1 MEMEG
6 KVVTRVA
13 DPMTLEMDEKAGIDV
28 EENDAANI
36 DELMEKD
43 TKSEA
48 DVGRIIMYRQIGA
61 KVAYY
66 RTLRQLTQD
75 ELARRIHISRST
87 LNRIERGRYNGGIS
101 LSTLMDVAEGLHIEL
116 SNLVSFTEEEKKV
129 WWDVDV
135 HLK

>member
-1 MEMEG
+1 MEEEMEAEFDEVLEVEG
-6 KVVTRVA
+6 TTEKNVKA
-13 DPMTLEMDEKAGIDV
+13 D
-28 EENDAANI
+28 
-36 DELMEKD
+36 ME
-43 TKSEA
+43 
-48 DVGRIIMYRQIGA
+48 VGRIIMYRQIGA

-75 ELARRIHISRST
+75 ELAKIIHVSRST

-116 SNLVSFTEEEKKV
+116 SNLVSFTDEEKKV

>member
-1 MEMEG
+1 
-6 KVVTRVA
+6 
-13 DPMTLEMDEKAGIDV
+13 
-28 EENDAANI
+28 
-36 DELMEKD
+36 
-43 TKSEA
+43 
-48 DVGRIIMYRQIGA
+48 MYRQIGA

-75 ELARRIHISRST
+75 ELARRVHISRST

-101 LSTLMDVAEGLHIEL
+101 LSTLMDIAEGLHIEL
-116 SNLVSFTEEEKKV
+116 SNLVSFTDEEKKV

>member
-1 MEMEG
+1 MEIQVKEVM
-6 KVVTRVA
+6 RV
-13 DPMTLEMDEKAGIDV
+13 DEKLAAECDDSV
-28 EENDAANI
+28 EAE
-36 DELMEKD
+36 ELIEKD
-43 TKSEA
+43 NKPDME
-48 DVGRIIMYRQIGA
+48 VGRIIMYRQIGA

-101 LSTLMDVAEGLHIEL
+101 LSTLMDIAEGLHIEL

>member
-1 MEMEG
+1 MEE
-6 KVVTRVA
+6 K
-13 DPMTLEMDEKAGIDV
+13 LEEEFDEAL
-28 EENDAANI
+28 EE
-36 DELMEKD
+36 DETTEKD
-43 TKSEA
+43 GKTDME
-48 DVGRIIMYRQIGA
+48 VGRIIMYRQIGA

-101 LSTLMDVAEGLHIEL
+101 LSTLMDIAEGLHIEL
-116 SNLVSFTEEEKKV
+116 SNLVSFTDEEKKV

>member
-1 MEMEG
+1 MEIQVREVM
-6 KVVTRVA
+6 RV
-13 DPMTLEMDEKAGIDV
+13 DEKLAAECEDSVDV
-28 EENDAANI
+28 EETI
-36 DELMEKD
+36 DKDSKPDME
-43 TKSEA
+43 
-48 DVGRIIMYRQIGA
+48 VGRIIMYRQIGA

-66 RTLRQLTQD
+66 RALRQLTQD

-101 LSTLMDVAEGLHIEL
+101 LSTLMDIAEGLHIEL
-116 SNLVSFTEEEKKV
+116 SNLVSFTEQEKKV

>member
-1 MEMEG
+1 MRAGANEVMGVDES
-6 KVVTRVA
+6 KVLA
-13 DPMTLEMDEKAGIDV
+13 MDA
-28 EENDAANI
+28 EENVEI
-36 DELMEKD
+36 DEVAEVDEEAEKSAK
-43 TKSEA
+43 TA
-48 DVGRIIMYRQIGA
+48 VDVGRIIMYRQIGA

-75 ELARRIHISRST
+75 ELARRVHISRST

-101 LSTLMDVAEGLHIEL
+101 LSTLMDIAEGLHIEL
-116 SNLVSFTEEEKKV
+116 SNLVSFTDAEKKV

>member
-1 MEMEG
+1 MEIQVREVM
-6 KVVTRVA
+6 RV
-13 DPMTLEMDEKAGIDV
+13 DEKLAAECEDSVDV
-28 EENDAANI
+28 EETI
-36 DELMEKD
+36 DKDSKPDME
-43 TKSEA
+43 
-48 DVGRIIMYRQIGA
+48 VGRIIMYRQIGA

-75 ELARRIHISRST
+75 ELARRVHISRST

-101 LSTLMDVAEGLHIEL
+101 LSTLMDIAEGLHIEL

>member
-1 MEMEG
+1 MKRWPRGGMRVEEKLNAEFDDGVDVDEVKEKDSKSEME
-6 KVVTRVA
+6 
-13 DPMTLEMDEKAGIDV
+13 
-28 EENDAANI
+28 
-36 DELMEKD
+36 
-43 TKSEA
+43 
-48 DVGRIIMYRQIGA
+48 VGRIIMYRQIGA

-101 LSTLMDVAEGLHIEL
+101 LSTLMDIAEGLHIEL
-116 SNLVSFTEEEKKV
+116 SNLVSFTDEEKKV

-135 HLK
+135 RLK